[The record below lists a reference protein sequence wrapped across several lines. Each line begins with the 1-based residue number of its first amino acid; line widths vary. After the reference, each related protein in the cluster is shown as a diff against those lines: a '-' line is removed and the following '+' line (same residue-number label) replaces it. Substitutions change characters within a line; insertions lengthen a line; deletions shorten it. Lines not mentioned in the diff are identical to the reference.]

1 MLNVVQE
8 QKKVTK
14 FAQFLL
20 YNLSFF
26 SDKNK
31 QKHLGKF
38 WIILARIV

>member
-14 FAQFLL
+14 FAQVLL
-20 YNLSFF
+20 YKLSFF

-31 QKHLGKF
+31 QEHLGKF
-38 WIILARIV
+38 SIILARIV